1 MPGLDSVAVIG
12 RLEVVFVS
20 SPGQPLALA
29 LCLGHFPKC
38 RLRAL
43 PLTAPLPII
52 WRVELPTM
60 QAFVRGLSFHRQA
73 GEEPPKGEARRALER
88 RKSFP
93 LGPKKP
99 ENKTKEQELSV

>member
-1 MPGLDSVAVIG
+1 
-12 RLEVVFVS
+12 
-20 SPGQPLALA
+20 
-29 LCLGHFPKC
+29 
-38 RLRAL
+38 
-43 PLTAPLPII
+43 
-52 WRVELPTM
+52 M